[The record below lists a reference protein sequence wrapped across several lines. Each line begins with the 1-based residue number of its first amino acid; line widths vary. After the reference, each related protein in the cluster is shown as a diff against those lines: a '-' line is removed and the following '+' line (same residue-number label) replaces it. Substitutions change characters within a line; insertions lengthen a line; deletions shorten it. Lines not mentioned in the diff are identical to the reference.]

1 MKSYITKLN
10 AVLGSFNFHVA
21 KVAKYFAGGLLA
33 MMVVM
38 ILAQVF
44 FRYVLNDSL
53 TWTEEL
59 SKYAMVWIA
68 CLVAPWA
75 YREHLNVSID
85 MFHEVLPALPKRIAE
100 IIITLLVMLI
110 SAIFFKQSLS
120 FVAGGTT
127 ITAASVAVKL
137 WVFYLC
143 MPFAFGSLFLV
154 GIERLIQQLTSPLV
168 PYNDESNNSPPNND
182 QQHNGESSKAT
193 ISNQGSQ

>member
-1 MKSYITKLN
+1 
-10 AVLGSFNFHVA
+10 
-21 KVAKYFAGGLLA
+21 
-33 MMVVM
+33 
-38 ILAQVF
+38 
-44 FRYVLNDSL
+44 
-53 TWTEEL
+53 
-59 SKYAMVWIA
+59 
-68 CLVAPWA
+68 
-75 YREHLNVSID
+75 

-127 ITAASVAVKL
+127 ITAASVAIKL